1 MTEAGRR
8 LVVEALVMEY
18 ATPAGPNRVLDGAAL
33 TAEPAETVAILGP
46 SGSGKSTL
54 LNIIGSLDRP
64 TSGTV
69 RLGEIDVT
77 ALDGSTL
84 AAFRAREVGFIFQD
98 HHLLPQLTAIENVAL
113 PALAAGTTDGAADR
127 ARALLERMG
136 VGGRTEAFPAELSGG
151 ERQRV
156 AAARALIN
164 DARLLLCDEP
174 TGNLDRETGAR
185 LVEMLRE
192 LASDGVTVLMVTHNT
207 EQAALLDRRL
217 LLRAGALAPWEEA
230 AKGAGA

>member
-1 MTEAGRR
+1 MEHDAGRAEPR
-8 LVVEALVMEY
+8 PRWL
-18 ATPAGPNRVLDGAAL
+18 AL

-54 LNIIGSLDRP
+54 LNIICLRSTGLGITASANRRDRP
-64 TSGTV
+64 
-69 RLGEIDVT
+69 RRT
-77 ALDGSTL
+77 A
-84 AAFRAREVGFIFQD
+84 AAFRAREVG
-98 HHLLPQLTAIENVAL
+98 LPSGPPPAALLTAIENVAL
-113 PALAAGTTDGAADR
+113 PALAADHRGAADR
-127 ARALLERMG
+127 ARALLG
-136 VGGRTEAFPAELSGG
+136 VWARWAGGGLPAGARRAPAS
-151 ERQRV
+151 RP
-156 AAARALIN
+156 RALIN
-164 DARLLLCDEP
+164 GARLLLCDEP

-217 LLRAGALAPWEEA
+217 LLRAGTLAPWEEA